1 MNLSKNL
8 AMDKKE
14 DIPLILICDDT
25 PKNIQVL
32 GTILMEKGYHVTVA
46 EDGTDCLKMLET
58 VKPDLILL
66 DIMMPTMNGYEACEK
81 IKEDPD
87 KKDIPI
93 IFLSAKNEID
103 DIVKG
108 LSLGAVDFVSK
119 PFNSIELLQRVRT
132 QLEIKRS
139 KDVILKQKAILS
151 TLIDNLEEGF
161 FIFDKNGKI
170 QEGYSKSV
178 ESFIGK
184 NPNGEKVEDFI
195 PLSTSDRDLF
205 KKWYKKVWNSK
216 LLIKDLMPLAPKGF
230 SKGKNFYGLNF
241 TPIFQEIKETRKKK
255 LIQMICTIK
264 DKTEQKKLEE
274 IAENEKSYVSMMLSV
289 LQDPF
294 SFLDF
299 IEDQSELIQNCLEE
313 LKENN
318 KEWKVKKPDEKKLL
332 EYFNHLFRQIH
343 TLKAEALRYSL
354 SEIKKL
360 CIEVENIIFKIREE
374 TQNFKEEEVLKIIE
388 FLQKISG
395 SFSKSFF
402 SIQTFLDLIN
412 NSDDKKSSKR
422 IEIQEVY
429 QYFKSKIREEKSVI
443 SDFERDYFHRDI
455 HYFFEGHDQMLK
467 NMAFDLNKEIEI
479 KVYPTDR
486 TFNMKTYSHFFSTLI
501 HILRNA
507 LDHGIEEKVYRKEV
521 GKKEAGLIEIRCK
534 DGDEKKEG
542 EKEKEKGSGN
552 FVLDQFARVIMSV
565 KSFNATFNTN
575 DGIMLPGYSQRTSLM
590 GFDDQWLSPGL
601 DFIAGGYQER
611 DLIGNKNSLIFANH
625 AYQNNWLVDTNN
637 FQYIN
642 TQYVVNHTENMN
654 FKVSVKPINSL
665 RIDLSADR
673 NFMENRTANLG
684 VENDAFSLLN
694 NQFNGSFSTSIITWK
709 TAFKADKL
717 NDTTLTNQIWENLQG
732 YRKEISY
739 LLSQANPN
747 SLNTIDSLGYYNGY
761 GNSQQD
767 VIIGAF
773 LCAYNGETPTLQNI
787 NPFSQKIPLPNWR
800 ISFDGLGKIK
810 PLRKHVKKLAFSHGY
825 RSNFSLSSYT
835 TNLNGSWDEEGNP
848 IETDIAGNFISER
861 QIMTLNILVT
871 LTIMHQ
877 ELHQA

>member
-542 EKEKEKGSGN
+542 EKGLVLLISDDGAGIDIEALKSKIMDSEVAKDIDLEKC
-552 FVLDQFARVIMSV
+552 
-565 KSFNATFNTN
+565 TN
-575 DGIMLPGYSQRTSLM
+575 DEILQKIFMPG
-590 GFDDQWLSPGL
+590 
-601 DFIAGGYQER
+601 
-611 DLIGNKNSLIFANH
+611 
-625 AYQNNWLVDTNN
+625 
-637 FQYIN
+637 
-642 TQYVVNHTENMN
+642 
-654 FKVSVKPINSL
+654 
-665 RIDLSADR
+665 
-673 NFMENRTANLG
+673 
-684 VENDAFSLLN
+684 
-694 NQFNGSFSTSIITWK
+694 FSTK
-709 TAFKADKL
+709 
-717 NDTTLTNQIWENLQG
+717 
-732 YRKEISY
+732 KEISHISGMGVG
-739 LLSQANPN
+739 LDSVMHEVENLGG
-747 SLNTIDSLGYYNGY
+747 TIRVDSTFQKGTTFR
-761 GNSQQD
+761 
-767 VIIGAF
+767 IEIPF
-773 LCAYNGETPTLQNI
+773 L
-787 NPFSQKIPLPNWR
+787 K
-800 ISFDGLGKIK
+800 
-810 PLRKHVKKLAFSHGY
+810 
-825 RSNFSLSSYT
+825 
-835 TNLNGSWDEEGNP
+835 
-848 IETDIAGNFISER
+848 
-861 QIMTLNILVT
+861 
-871 LTIMHQ
+871 
-877 ELHQA
+877 